1 VGTAELISDR
11 WQTLRRN
18 PVTWIAAGAF
28 MVTLF
33 PYVFPVLSPGALEYF
48 ADWYADF
55 PLMLTAIVAFQYRR
69 SRMARP
75 TERRFWDLWTAAF
88 VCWLI
93 VRVFY
98 AVTPMEYIQW
108 WFDLVVDSLYLLF
121 YLCIVLALELRPD
134 RPVQRSLSTMR
145 RWIEAAGAAAFLLAL
160 LLYYAIIP
168 GILSPDAYW
177 TWVPSLALYVTLDA
191 VILLRLLY
199 VRHDCGSPLWRSI
212 YGWLAAATALWLVAD
227 LLEVLTYAEFVP
239 LSASGTR
246 WDLIWYAPF
255 VPVILAALLPE
266 QPFEAEPSGD
276 DTFIEGPEPRRGRG
290 SMLVLY
296 AVLLPTLHFT
306 FYGIGLGDPESH
318 GPREILLLLAAV
330 ILGGLV
336 LSWQRLL
343 QWENRRLDAERKLNE
358 ERRLE
363 TVRRLERERAEKELV
378 SEQRAL
384 EAQLQQAQKM
394 EAVGQ
399 LSGGMA
405 HDFNNVLTVIM
416 ANADLVDA
424 ALPGECRRQRSDLHE
439 LREAARR
446 GAAMVKR
453 LLGFSR
459 RAMLAPRPVNL
470 PGLVDEILV
479 ALRHLIPETIIIE
492 FSAEQHAQSVLA
504 DPGAVEQILINLAT
518 NARDAMPEG
527 GTLTVDVSPARLD
540 ERHRAIHGWGDP
552 GDYVC
557 LSVRDRGCG
566 MNEETRARVF
576 EPFFTTKQ
584 PGEGTGLG
592 MAMVY
597 GLVKQH
603 RGFADVE
610 STPGQGTTVRIYF
623 PAGGEFA
630 MEVGLDGLEGA
641 LPRGTETILLVE
653 DEVGIRRAAER
664 ALDLYGYKVIVA
676 GDGVEGLRLFEES
689 AGEIA
694 LVISDVVMPKMN
706 GHDLYKAIR
715 ERSPATKCILMS
727 GYADRGRLQAGEIG
741 AAIPMIAK
749 PWALG
754 ELLRQVRGA
763 LDGGGS

>member
-1 VGTAELISDR
+1 MGIAEPILDR

-18 PVTWIAAGAF
+18 PVTWIAAAAF
-28 MVTLF
+28 TVTLF

-55 PLMLTAIVAFQYRR
+55 PLILTAIVAFQYRR
-69 SRMARP
+69 SRMARL

-98 AVTPMEYIQW
+98 AATPFEYILW

-134 RPVQRSLSTMR
+134 RPARTSLSTMR
-145 RWIEAAGAAAFLLAL
+145 RWIEAAGAAVFLCAL
-160 LLYYAIIP
+160 LVYYAIIP
-168 GILSPDAYW
+168 GMLSPDAYW

-191 VILLRLLY
+191 VVLLTLLF
-199 VRHDCGSPLWRSI
+199 VRHDCGSPTWRSI
-212 YGWLAAATALWLVAD
+212 YGWLAVAAALWLVAD
-227 LLEVLTYAEFVP
+227 GLEVLTYAEIVP
-239 LSASGTR
+239 LYRSGVR

-255 VPVILAALLPE
+255 VPVILAALLRE
-266 QPFEAEPSGD
+266 HPFEAEPGV
-276 DTFIEGPEPRRGRG
+276 DTFVEGPEPRRGRG
-290 SMLVLY
+290 SVLVLY

-306 FYGIGLGDPESH
+306 YYGIGLGDPESH
-318 GPREILLLLAAV
+318 GAREILLLVAAV

-343 QWENRRLDAERKLNE
+343 QWENRRLEAERRLNE

-363 TVRRLERERAEKELV
+363 TVRRLERERAEKELL
-378 SEQRAL
+378 SEQRTL

-405 HDFNNVLTVIM
+405 HDFNNILTVIM

-424 ALPGECRRQRSDLHE
+424 ALPTECHGQRSDLQE

-446 GAAMVKR
+446 GSAMVKR

-459 RAMLAPRPVNL
+459 QALLSPRPVNL
-470 PGLVDEILV
+470 SELVDELLV
-479 ALRHLIPETIIIE
+479 TLRRLIPETITIE
-492 FSAEQHAQSVLA
+492 FTAEPLTQAVVA

-527 GTLTVDVSPARLD
+527 GTLTVGVRPAHLD
-540 ERHRAIHGWGDP
+540 ERHRVIHGWGEP
-552 GDYVC
+552 GDYLC
-557 LSVRDRGCG
+557 LSVRDVGTG
-566 MNEETRARVF
+566 MSDETRGRVF

-592 MAMVY
+592 MAMIY
-597 GLVKQH
+597 GLIKQH
-603 RGFADVE
+603 RGFVGVE
-610 STPGQGTTVRIYF
+610 SAPGEGTTVRIYF
-623 PAGGEFA
+623 PVAGELGT
-630 MEVGLDGLEGA
+630 EVALDGTEGT

-653 DEVGIRRAAER
+653 DEAGIRRSAER
-664 ALDLYGYKVIVA
+664 ALALFGYEVIVA
-676 GDGVEGLRLFEES
+676 CDGDEGLQLFEE
-689 AGEIA
+689 AEDEIG
-694 LVISDVVMPKMN
+694 LVISDVVMPRMN
-706 GHDLYKAIR
+706 GHELYEAVR
-715 ERSPATKCILMS
+715 QRSPATAFILIS

-741 AAIPMIAK
+741 AAIPLIAK
-749 PWALG
+749 PWALH
-754 ELLRQVRGA
+754 ELLQRVREA